1 MDQHTMK
8 VSDLYD
14 IAILISRVTVNSGE
28 NIWSFSARE
37 FISFDF

>member
-28 NIWSFSARE
+28 NIWSFFLPGE
-37 FISFDF
+37 FISF